1 MVRLVVEKLTV
12 VPREKKGGKAIDND
26 SYKELKHSIHVSRRE
41 KKKNFIA
48 KCFQIGTRELK
59 NENKV
64 SVN

>member
-12 VPREKKGGKAIDND
+12 VLREKKGGRAIDND
-26 SYKELKHSIHVSRRE
+26 SNKELKHSIHVSRRE

-48 KCFQIGTRELK
+48 KCFQIGTRELE